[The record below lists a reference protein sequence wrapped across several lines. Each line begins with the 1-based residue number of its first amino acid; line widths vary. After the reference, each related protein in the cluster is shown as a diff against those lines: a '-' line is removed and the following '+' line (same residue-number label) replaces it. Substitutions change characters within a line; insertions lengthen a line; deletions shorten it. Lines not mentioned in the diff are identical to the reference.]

1 MLRRQV
7 WRPGSDWLRWV
18 ASTRAASVKDVR
30 ALRVSWR
37 TMLRLL
43 VVTFPGAAGWSV
55 KNMYSTSRVIRSE
68 VVHFRGVVRTTIGPV
83 RKLIAYGV
91 S

>member
-1 MLRRQV
+1 
-7 WRPGSDWLRWV
+7 
-18 ASTRAASVKDVR
+18 
-30 ALRVSWR
+30 
-37 TMLRLL
+37 MLRLL